1 MSKISDVKAIQV
13 FDSRG
18 IPTVAC
24 EIKLDN
30 GVFATA
36 MVPSGAST
44 GSKEALELRDNDS
57 NYHGKGVLNA
67 ISNINNKLGPLLK
80 GKESENQIEIDKIL
94 VDYDGTNDKS
104 SMGAN
109 ATLAISLAA
118 AHVSA
123 KNKNINLY
131 EHFSSIYSDITGK
144 RNKYSLPMP
153 MLNILNGGEH
163 ADNNVDIQEFMIVPS
178 GAKDFVQVMKWS
190 MEIYHNLKKILLSK
204 NYSTAVG
211 DEGGFAPSLKSN
223 EEAIELIIAS
233 IETTKLK
240 PGEDVNIALDCAAT
254 EFFDGN
260 NYVLDGDN
268 QKYTSEEFT
277 EYLDSLITKYPIIS
291 IEDAMDENDTDGW
304 KMVTKK
310 LGKKCQLVGDDL
322 FVTNKNIFQEGINKK
337 LANSILIKFNRVGTI
352 TETIETINCAR
363 ENNYK
368 CIISHRSGETED
380 TSISDLAVGL
390 GASQIKTGAPCRSD
404 RIAKYNRLLWIE
416 DKSNDIL
423 FNE

>member
-18 IPTVAC
+18 VPTVAC

-57 NYHGKGVLNA
+57 NYHGKGVLGA

-94 VDYDGTNDKS
+94 VDYDGTKDKS

-131 EHFSSIYSDITGK
+131 EHFSRIYSDITGK

-153 MLNILNGGEH
+153 MFNILNGGEH

-178 GAKDFVQVMKWS
+178 
-190 MEIYHNLKKILLSK
+190 L
-204 NYSTAVG
+204 
-211 DEGGFAPSLKSN
+211 
-223 EEAIELIIAS
+223 
-233 IETTKLK
+233 
-240 PGEDVNIALDCAAT
+240 
-254 EFFDGN
+254 
-260 NYVLDGDN
+260 
-268 QKYTSEEFT
+268 
-277 EYLDSLITKYPIIS
+277 SLIHI
-291 IEDAMDENDTDGW
+291 
-304 KMVTKK
+304 
-310 LGKKCQLVGDDL
+310 
-322 FVTNKNIFQEGINKK
+322 
-337 LANSILIKFNRVGTI
+337 
-352 TETIETINCAR
+352 
-363 ENNYK
+363 
-368 CIISHRSGETED
+368 
-380 TSISDLAVGL
+380 
-390 GASQIKTGAPCRSD
+390 
-404 RIAKYNRLLWIE
+404 
-416 DKSNDIL
+416 
-423 FNE
+423 